1 MKRSLSVL
9 MLVLGILIAGFAL
22 HEVMPPSHT
31 SALTSTPSTSA
42 MAIARPVTPSLLQ
55 RLVQDVQPV
64 VTRAVVQRLSAPSV
78 RIQPQTSSNPT
89 SFLDTVTEQV
99 VEQVATRQTPSA
111 PSLTNATGA
120 VVGFVERAI
129 ENTRTEDATPDA
141 AGVPANAPAPDS
153 RWLVGLNVQG
163 GVVATTGHATGYVAG
178 VQWLKRGTD
187 NTPGHLRYALASP
200 VFFGAPNVKELG
212 LLPVSVNV
220 ATLVP
225 HQPFTNLWVSPYVS
239 LDWSTISPQGATLKR
254 VGVALTATF

>member
-9 MLVLGILIAGFAL
+9 LLVLGILIAGFGL
-22 HEVMPPSHT
+22 HEVMPPSRT
-31 SALTSTPSTSA
+31 AAASPAVVQASA
-42 MAIARPVTPSLLQ
+42 PSLIQ
-55 RLVQDVQPV
+55 RLVQQAEPV
-64 VTRAVVQRLSAPSV
+64 VAQTVVRRLIAPSV
-78 RIQPQTSSNPT
+78 SIQPQTSSHPT
-89 SFLDTVTEQV
+89 PFLDTVAEQV
-99 VEQVATRQTPSA
+99 VEQAGTHSTPSA
-111 PSLTNATGA
+111 PSLTGATGA

-129 ENTRTEDATPDA
+129 ENTKDADATPDA
-141 AGVPANAPAPDS
+141 AGVPASAPAPGS

-225 HQPFTNLWVSPYVS
+225 HQPFTNLWLSPYVS
-239 LDWSTISPQGATLKR
+239 LDWSSLGPQGATLKR